1 MFPKNTESVVFSL
14 GYIFQVALRYQL
26 ERLVCVAPKSAKK
39 ERMEQNFAALDFSLD
54 EQDMKDL
61 EACDSN
67 YRLNAE

>member
-1 MFPKNTESVVFSL
+1 MFPKNTESVVFSR
-14 GYIFQVALRYQL
+14 GFFQVALRYQL